1 MSNKS
6 SEDAPPSEASR
17 STPPVDAQPKSLS
30 ERSAGLLLHLT
41 SLPGEYG
48 IGNLGA
54 PARALVDFLADAGI
68 THWQIC
74 PVGPTGFGDSP
85 YQVFS
90 THAGNPYLL
99 DWAPIRDAGLLAQE
113 ELRPLNELPPDQVD
127 YGALHHAHRPIAQL
141 AAQRFTQNPNQL
153 EHLYGPYET
162 FLSENA
168 HWLEPYALYQTLKK
182 RHQDQPWWLWPPEFR
197 SFEQTTRHPEQTRP
211 TQETHLQR
219 FLQYLFF
226 GQWNRLRT
234 HAKLRNV
241 NIIGDLPIYVAPDS
255 ADVWQRPDLFQL
267 DITRG
272 FPFPQ
277 AGVPPDYFNPDGQ
290 LWGNPLYDWPVHQNE
305 NYAWWLNRLDAQ
317 TRLFDLTRIDHFRG
331 LHDYWSVPAGNPE
344 ARQGHWEPGPGPAFL
359 QALRARFPTL
369 PFLAEDLGLLSQAA
383 RDLRRASGLPGM
395 AVLQFAFDGDPANLY
410 LPHNLPPDLVLYT
423 GTHDNDTTQGWYQ
436 AASEE
441 VRGNFRSYLNVS
453 GHDAPWDLL
462 RAAYRSTS
470 PLCITPAQD
479 LLSLPSSARLNRP
492 GHPTGNWTWRLL
504 PDQLAHLREQS
515 APYLKEQAKLTNRL
529 PNSTRLQQPR
539 A

>member
-1 MSNKS
+1 MSNNPLSDAFPES
-6 SEDAPPSEASR
+6 SPPPEWLAR
-17 STPPVDAQPKSLS
+17 RA
-30 ERSAGLLLHLT
+30 AGLLLHLT
-41 SLPGEYG
+41 CLPGDYG
-48 IGNLGA
+48 IGNLGH
-54 PARALVDFLADAGI
+54 PARALLDFLAEAGLAY
-68 THWQIC
+68 WQIC
-74 PVGPTGFGDSP
+74 PVGPTGYGDSP

-90 THAGNPYLL
+90 SYAGNPYFI
-99 DWAPIRDAGLLAQE
+99 DWSPIRDANLLTQD
-113 ELRPLNELPPDQVD
+113 ELVPLGELPTDHID
-127 YGALHHAHRPIAQL
+127 YGKLYERFWPIART
-141 AAQRFTQNPNQL
+141 ASRRFVESPASL
-153 EHLYGPYET
+153 EHLYGSYQN
-162 FLSENA
+162 FLEENA
-168 HWLEPYALYQTLKK
+168 HWLKPYALYQTLKID
-182 RHQDQPWWLWPPEFR
+182 HQQKPWWLWPPELR
-197 SFEQTTRHPEQTRP
+197 SYEQARNHPDRARP
-211 TQETHLQR
+211 AQETQLHQ

-226 GQWNRLRT
+226 GQWKQLRA
-234 HAKLRNV
+234 HAARQKV
-241 NIIGDLPIYVAPDS
+241 KIIGDLPIYVAPDS
-255 ADVWQRPDLFQL
+255 ADIWQRPDLFQL
-267 DITRG
+267 DITQP

-305 NYAWWLNRLDAQ
+305 NYAWWLNRLAAQ

-410 LPHNLPPDLVLYT
+410 LPHNLPSDLVLYT
-423 GTHDNDTTQGWYQ
+423 GTHDNDTSQGWYQ
-436 AASEE
+436 AAGEE

-470 PLCITPAQD
+470 PLCITPMQD

-492 GHPTGNWTWRLL
+492 GHPTGNWTWRLIAE
-504 PDQLAHLREQS
+504 QLAHLHDQS
-515 APYLKEQAKLTNRL
+515 APYLREQAKLTNRL